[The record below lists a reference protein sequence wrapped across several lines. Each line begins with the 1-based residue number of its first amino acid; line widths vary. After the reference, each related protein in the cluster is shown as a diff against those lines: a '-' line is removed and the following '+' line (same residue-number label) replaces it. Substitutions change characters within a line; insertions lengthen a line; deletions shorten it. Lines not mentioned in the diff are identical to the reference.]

1 MSHASVSNFIHA
13 NWTVKYRSD
22 ALDLT
27 TLKKLVEHI
36 HQYAKTKNIILLAAG
51 GYSDHFHSLIKLKS
65 EQRLCDVIKF
75 IKGESS
81 FWLNNIRTTDGIF
94 QCQTG
99 YYAESICKS
108 EVNRV
113 IKYILNQQQ
122 HHESRIR
129 NGFNHPPFPL
139 PPYPLP
145 QTPSPDLSPGNY
157 QTRN

>member
-1 MSHASVSNFIHA
+1 MSHANTSVYIHA
-13 NWTVKYRSD
+13 NWAVKYRMEL
-22 ALDLT
+22 LDQKTIEL
-27 TLKKLVEHI
+27 LVEHI
-36 HQYAKTKNIILLAAG
+36 HQYAKTKKIILLAAG

-81 FWLNNIRTTDGIF
+81 FWLNNIRTTDGTF
-94 QCQTG
+94 QWQTG

-108 EVNRV
+108 EVKRV

-129 NGFNHPPFPL
+129 NGF
-139 PPYPLP
+139 
-145 QTPSPDLSPGNY
+145 
-157 QTRN
+157 